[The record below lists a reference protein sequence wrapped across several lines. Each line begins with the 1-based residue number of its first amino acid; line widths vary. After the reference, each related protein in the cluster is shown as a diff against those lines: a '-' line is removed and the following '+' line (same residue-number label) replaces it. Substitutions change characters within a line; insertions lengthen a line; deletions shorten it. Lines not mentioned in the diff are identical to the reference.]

1 MVKFIKGILILMA
14 VILIILIFE
23 KDEENLGENYF
34 YLTPFDAYDV
44 GFPGGAIVYKSD
56 MKDVFTD
63 IKIRGNVI
71 NVKSDR
77 DFIVAVRNN
86 DTINFEMKHGENT
99 FSDKKNFY
107 FIIVKSLGNVLGPFN
122 KVEFEKKCIE
132 IGVPNKLRLVD

>member
-1 MVKFIKGILILMA
+1 MLFRS
-14 VILIILIFE
+14 
-23 KDEENLGENYF
+23 
-34 YLTPFDAYDV
+34 